1 MLRDRTRSSMTGAGR
16 GRGRTDR
23 ASVAGKVQDGPSQ
36 RMRRVAEDIRH
47 RLSAV
52 LARTEFRDPD
62 LIGVHL
68 TVAEVRMSPD
78 LKHATVF
85 VSRLG
90 NVPTD
95 PLLPALK
102 RVGPFL
108 RSAIGQGMR
117 TKFVPNLHFQ
127 PDLALDEATRIN
139 RLLHSPEVARDLPPA
154 PEPDEA

>member
-1 MLRDRTRSSMTGAGR
+1 MLRNRTRSG
-16 GRGRTDR
+16 
-23 ASVAGKVQDGPSQ
+23 VAGKDRAGVTGKVAEGPTQ
-36 RMRRVAEDIRH
+36 RQRRVAEDIRH
-47 RLSAV
+47 RLAAIF
-52 LARTEFRDPD
+52 ARTEFRDPD

-90 NVPTD
+90 NIPAD

-108 RSAIGQGMR
+108 RSAVGQGMR
-117 TKFVPNLHFQ
+117 TKFVPDLHFQ
-127 PDLALDEATRIN
+127 PDHALDEATRIN
-139 RLLHSPEVARDLPPA
+139 RLLHTPEVTRDLPA
-154 PEPDEA
+154 AVKPDDQ

>member
-1 MLRDRTRSSMTGAGR
+1 MLRDRTRSGMTRGKPGR
-16 GRGRTDR
+16 SHFDR
-23 ASVAGKVQDGPSQ
+23 ATVTGKVQDGPTQ

-78 LKHATVF
+78 LKHATIF

-90 NVPTD
+90 NIPTD

-102 RVGPFL
+102 RVSPFL

-117 TKFVPNLHFQ
+117 TKFVPDLHFQ
-127 PDLALDEATRIN
+127 PDHALDEASRIN
-139 RLLHSPEVARDLPPA
+139 RLLHSPEVARDLPN
-154 PEPDEA
+154 EAEADR

>member
-1 MLRDRTRSSMTGAGR
+1 MLRDRTRSGVSR
-16 GRGRTDR
+16 GKPDR
-23 ASVAGKVQDGPSQ
+23 AGVTGKVQDGPTQ

-52 LARTEFRDPD
+52 LARTDFRDPD

-78 LKHATVF
+78 LKHATIF

-90 NVPTD
+90 NIPTD

-102 RVGPFL
+102 RVSPFL

-117 TKFVPNLHFQ
+117 TKFVPDLHFQ
-127 PDLALDEATRIN
+127 PDQALDEATRIN
-139 RLLHSPEVARDLPPA
+139 RLLHTPEVVRDLTSRSDA
-154 PEPDEA
+154 DDK